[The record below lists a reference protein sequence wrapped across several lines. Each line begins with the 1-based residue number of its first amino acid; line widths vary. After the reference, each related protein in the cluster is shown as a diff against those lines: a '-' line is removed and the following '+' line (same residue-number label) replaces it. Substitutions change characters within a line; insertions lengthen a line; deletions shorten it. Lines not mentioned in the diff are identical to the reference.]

1 MINDSISVNLPFRTV
16 ICSGE
21 IDLTTIV
28 EDLDNDDE
36 MLNID
41 PQFQVMIW
49 KGVLSSLVSC
59 CYQVA

>member
-1 MINDSISVNLPFRTV
+1 MINDSISVNLPFRTI

-41 PQFQVMIW
+41 P
-49 KGVLSSLVSC
+49 
-59 CYQVA
+59 